1 MRTPSSARRGS
12 SEEMETEPAD
22 ILTDSNPS
30 LARSE
35 EALRFLSSQSL
46 VDSTG
51 IVNGTTWED
60 IKDDQNVINGVADL
74 FLQLQQHELSPSSPG
89 SSLPDDDDVPLPA
102 PLTKKTTALDIAAL
116 RKSLTGRPRLKR
128 ICHICGRECPS
139 RHKLQRHLS
148 THSEDRP
155 YNCSICGKAFKWTEY
170 LSKHMRTQHGA
181 VGSSGKTIEVACID
195 RHWTKKTIINHQ
207 FVVNI
212 QR

>member
-12 SEEMETEPAD
+12 SEDMDTEPAD
-22 ILTDSNPS
+22 LLTESNPS

-35 EALRFLSSQSL
+35 EALRFLSCQSL

-74 FLQLQQHELSPSSPG
+74 FLQLQQQELSPSSPG
-89 SSLPDDDDVPLPA
+89 SSLPDDDDVPLP
-102 PLTKKTTALDIAAL
+102 KKTTALDIAAL

-181 VGSSGKTIEVACID
+181 VGSSG
-195 RHWTKKTIINHQ
+195 RY
-207 FVVNI
+207 
-212 QR
+212 